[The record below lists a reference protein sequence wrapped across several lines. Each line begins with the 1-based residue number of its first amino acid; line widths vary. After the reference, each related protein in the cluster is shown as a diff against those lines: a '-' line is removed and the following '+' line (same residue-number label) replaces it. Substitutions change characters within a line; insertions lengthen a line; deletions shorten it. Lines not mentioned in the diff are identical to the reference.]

1 MSAYDDRQW
10 RQQYKDNHWQR
21 VEALLTEI
29 RDALVAKPPENMPK
43 SMSVAA
49 PYDPLA
55 PRPPYPPMSEAMLGY
70 DAQLA
75 TAMPLPPARPAGS
88 LHVSGPNGELP
99 DPIGTPG
106 AVQEGVTAAMILAP
120 GYTTKSVRPPTSYTD
135 ALKIQQMRE
144 YNLAGDPSLYEED
157 HLVPLECA
165 GHPTSPDNLWPQL
178 RTGDFGARV
187 KDLTENAAR
196 AALAS
201 GAMSLQEIQ
210 DGFKSDWTKLHA
222 KLFTNPKVVGALMAT
237 AMEPPSD
244 EP

>member
-1 MSAYDDRQW
+1 MSTTVTLSDVYT
-10 RQQYKDNHWQR
+10 
-21 VEALLTEI
+21 VLCEI
-29 RDALVAKPPENMPK
+29 RDALRH
-43 SMSVAA
+43 A
-49 PYDPLA
+49 PPLA
-55 PRPPYPPMSEAMLGY
+55 AVPYE
-70 DAQLA
+70 QLA
-75 TAMPLPPARPAGS
+75 ALIQQHAVYGPGDDDYGRKRNTLMDAGITHAQAMQAMQAIPLPPPRPAGS
-88 LHVSGPNGELP
+88 LHVTGPYNELP
-99 DPIGTPG
+99 DPVGTPG

-135 ALKIQQMRE
+135 ALKRQQMME
-144 YNLAGDPSLYEED
+144 YNLTGDPSLYEED

-201 GAMSLQEIQ
+201 GAMTLEEIQ
-210 DGFKSDWTKLHA
+210 MGFRTNWHDLHDR
-222 KLFTNPKVVGALMAT
+222 LFSNPKVVGAMMMT
-237 AMEPPSD
+237 MIPPSD